1 MWFCLADACK
11 ALEIRNPR
19 QVKARLDSRGVISND
34 TPTTC
39 KNRHG
44 EFTMMNPMTFIDEAN
59 LLSLHL
65 PEQVGLK
72 NPRQVKARFDS
83 SNLISV
89 EVSTKSSNRHGEFTR
104 ITTMTYIEESNLLPL
119 HLPELLWFKNP
130 RDVKKRLDSAGLIS
144 NEGSTSLQKQYGQEY
159 TRTQTFTFI
168 DEANV
173 FYRIIQRSLG

>member
-1 MWFCLADACK
+1 MDIKIFGNPNFGDIRIAVNEKGEALFCLLDVCK
-11 ALEIRNPR
+11 ALELANPS
-19 QVKARLDSRGVISND
+19 QVKTRL
-34 TPTTC
+34 
-39 KNRHG
+39 
-44 EFTMMNPMTFIDEAN
+44 
-59 LLSLHL
+59 
-65 PEQVGLK
+65 
-72 NPRQVKARFDS
+72 DS